1 MRVAGITVPEKKEL
15 WIGLTDI
22 YGIGISRAKAALQAA
37 GIEETKKAGEL
48 SLDEE
53 HRLREQIEQYT
64 IEGDLRR
71 QEAATIKRLKDIR
84 SYRGSRHA
92 QRLPSRGQQTQ
103 TNSRTVRGNVRKTM
117 GSGKSSVTKK

>member
-15 WIGLTDI
+15 WIGLTEI
-22 YGIGISRAKAALQAA
+22 YGIGISRAKAALDAA
-37 GIEETKKAGEL
+37 GIAETKKAGEL
-48 SLDEE
+48 SLEEE
-53 HRLREQIEQYT
+53 HSLREQIEQYT

-71 QEAATIKRLKDIR
+71 QETANIKRLKDIR

-92 QRLPSRGQQTQ
+92 QRLPARGQQTQ
-103 TNSRTVRGNVRKTM
+103 TNSRTVRGNTRKTM